1 MISWIYG
8 EVDEEAGPG
17 CEARKSSSGQ
27 TGSRLGVIRNRKSWA
42 ILLAAFFWVG
52 LATAADPRLEGEGI
66 LGERNLSERSL
77 VIGGAVYFFAESSV
91 IEGRAGE
98 TLMLEDLEVHDAGAE
113 PGLLPVLSGRFSA
126 TEVGSRFVI
135 QRFELIASPR

>member
-8 EVDEEAGPG
+8 AVDEEAGPG

-42 ILLAAFFWVG
+42 LLLAAFFWVG
-52 LATAADPRLEGEGI
+52 LASLATAADPRLEGEGI

-77 VIGGAVYFFAESSV
+77 VIGGAIYFFAESSV

-126 TEVGSRFVI
+126 TEVGSRF
-135 QRFELIASPR
+135 FLLLASSL